1 MDYQEFDTK
10 FFKLNQE
17 GKEYILSI
25 SIYRDSVRLSCQE
38 NIGKEGN
45 YFETDFTLNDLSEIN
60 RYFLIMSSIYEAQ
73 NELIKAIEKQKVG
86 VENKKNLVNIVF
98 YLIIGTDNI
107 SLKLPLAKRD
117 KAYKRIKFPEE
128 QEPFTGKIQLK
139 NRGNYPQDEKRINNL
154 EKYDQDL
161 QQSQYSLINDM
172 QNLIDV
178 TENLIKE
185 TSYLYEENSK
195 LNTRLKKIQKENYDR
210 NLEVESLKEEEQIL
224 NDENIKLRNYNTD
237 LEILLKQKKDSLQK
251 NLIESKQNKLKSG
264 EKDLGNGPKAISS
277 RYETT
282 QVKTFIPRITA
293 KPKVEAYDEGIRK
306 KSPFYFTDKRRT
318 QFSHSNFPTD
328 ERLNKTDIN
337 IYKINPR
344 KNSYKSNFNEF
355 NATNNSYKINNFDK
369 DPEDNNSRRNTKG
382 IKKKIPAY
390 ERISEKTNDNEDE
403 EKRIYIEKK
412 NVFIKKNNNIKN
424 QEDNVSYISQ
434 SQTEDYAR
442 DTDEKPY
449 KYVKVEEEI
458 ETPTEQE
465 NEERESNSQSQYK
478 YMNSDIIKS
487 PMEESMLLNKL
498 GKKGKNI
505 KLTLLYKAT
514 LDTDRADIF
523 HKKCN
528 KAKKSLVIIETINGM
543 RFGGYTTQSWEGNGV
558 DKNDDKAFVF
568 SLDKLQI
575 YNIISGQP
583 AIGCYPKYGPVFLGC
598 QIKVN
603 DNFFVKGGTTYRKN
617 VNYAINSD
625 FELNDGI
632 KFFGIKEMEVF
643 EVNLI

>member
-1 MDYQEFDTK
+1 MDYQESDIK

-38 NIGKEGN
+38 NIGKSGN
-45 YFETDFTLNDLSEIN
+45 YYETDFTLNDLSEIN
-60 RYFLIMSSIYEAQ
+60 RYFLIISSIYEAQ
-73 NELIKAIEKQKVG
+73 KELIKAIEKQKVG
-86 VENKKNLVNIVF
+86 VEIRQNLLNIIF
-98 YLIIGTDNI
+98 YLIIGTDKI
-107 SLKLPLAKRD
+107 SIKLPLAKRD

-128 QEPFTGKIQLK
+128 QEPFTGKIKLK
-139 NRGNYPQDEKRINNL
+139 NRGNYPQDENRINNL
-154 EKYDQDL
+154 EINGHNLKK
-161 QQSQYSLINDM
+161 SQYSLINDM

-178 TENLIKE
+178 TEKLIKE

-210 NLEVESLKEEEQIL
+210 NLEVDSLKEEEQIL

-237 LEILLKQKKDSLQK
+237 LEILLKQKRETLQK
-251 NLIESKQNKLKSG
+251 NLIQSKQNRMQS
-264 EKDLGNGPKAISS
+264 KDRDKDFGNGPKAISS
-277 RYETT
+277 RFETT
-282 QVKTFIPRITA
+282 QVKTFIPRVTV
-293 KPKVEAYDEGIRK
+293 KPKVEAYDEGKRK
-306 KSPFYFTDKRRT
+306 KSPFYYTDKRRM
-318 QFSHSNFPTD
+318 QFTHSNMPTD
-328 ERLNKTDIN
+328 ERLNRTDIN
-337 IYKINPR
+337 ININPR
-344 KNSYKSNFNEF
+344 KNSSNSNYYDF
-355 NATNNSYKINNFDK
+355 NATNNSYIMNNKDNVYYK

-382 IKKKIPAY
+382 LNNKLNQY
-390 ERISEKTNDNEDE
+390 QRITEKTDDHE
-403 EKRIYIEKK
+403 ENQKRFYIQK
-412 NVFIKKNNNIKN
+412 NN
-424 QEDNVSYISQ
+424 QEDNSSYMYQSQ
-434 SQTEDYAR
+434 SEDFAR

-449 KYVKVEEEI
+449 QYKKIEDEI

-465 NEERESNSQSQYK
+465 NDEEQSQSQMESQSQGQYK
-478 YMNSDIIKS
+478 YLNSDIIKS
-487 PMEESMLLNKL
+487 PMEEGMLLNKL

-514 LDTDRADIF
+514 LDTDRAEIF
-523 HKKCN
+523 HKKCD
-528 KAKKSLVIIETINGM
+528 KAKNTLVIIETINGM
-543 RFGGYTTQSWEGNGV
+543 RFGGFTTQSWQGNGV
-558 DKNDDKAFVF
+558 DKKDDKAFVF

>member
-1 MDYQEFDTK
+1 MDYEEIDTK

-25 SIYRDSVRLSCQE
+25 SIYRDCVRLSCQE
-38 NIGKEGN
+38 NIGKSGN
-45 YFETDFTLNDLSEIN
+45 YYETDFTLNDLSEIN
-60 RYFLIMSSIYEAQ
+60 RYFLIISSIHEAQ

-86 VENKKNLVNIVF
+86 VENKKNLINIVF
-98 YLIIGTDNI
+98 YLIIGTDKI

-117 KAYKRIKFPEE
+117 KAYKRIQFPEE
-128 QEPFTGKIQLK
+128 QEGFTGKFQLK
-139 NRGNYPQDEKRINNL
+139 NRGNYPEDEKRINNL
-154 EKYDQDL
+154 EKYDQNL
-161 QQSQYSLINDM
+161 KESQYGLINDM

-178 TENLIKE
+178 TEKLIKE
-185 TSYLYEENSK
+185 TNYLYEENAK

-210 NLEVESLKEEEQIL
+210 NLEVDSLKEEEQIL
-224 NDENIKLRNYNTD
+224 NDENIKLKNYNTD
-237 LEILLKQKKDSLQK
+237 LEILLKQKKDNLQQ

-264 EKDLGNGPKAISS
+264 DKDLGNGPKAISS
-277 RYETT
+277 RYETSK
-282 QVKTFIPRITA
+282 VKTFIPRVTV

-306 KSPFYFTDKRRT
+306 RSPFYNTDKRRT
-318 QFSHSNFPTD
+318 QFSYSNFPTD
-328 ERLNKTDIN
+328 ERLNRTDIN
-337 IYKINPR
+337 INNQGKY
-344 KNSYKSNFNEF
+344 SNMSNYNEF
-355 NATNNSYKINNFDK
+355 SGTNKTYNINNKNNIYSK
-369 DPEDNNSRRNTKG
+369 DPEDNSRRNTKG
-382 IKKKIPAY
+382 LKKKLPAY
-390 ERISEKTNDNEDE
+390 ERISEKTNDYEE
-403 EKRIYIEKK
+403 EKHIYIQKK
-412 NVFIKKNNNIKN
+412 NVFKQNNN
-424 QEDNVSYISQ
+424 QEENISYTSQ
-434 SQTEDYAR
+434 SQTEEYAR

-449 KYVKVEEEI
+449 KYRRIEEEL
-458 ETPTEQE
+458 EEQTEQE
-465 NEERESNSQSQYK
+465 YEEEQSQSQSQNK

-487 PMEESMLLNKL
+487 PMEEAMLLNKI

-523 HKKCN
+523 HKRCD

-543 RFGGYTTQSWEGNGV
+543 RFGGYTTQSWEGNGLE
-558 DKNDDKAFVF
+558 KNDKEAFVF

-632 KFFGIKEMEVF
+632 KFFGIKEVEVF

>member
-1 MDYQEFDTK
+1 MDYEEIDTK

-25 SIYRDSVRLSCQE
+25 SIYRDCVRLSCQE
-38 NIGKEGN
+38 NIGKAGN
-45 YFETDFTLNDLSEIN
+45 YYETDFTLNDLSEIN
-60 RYFLIMSSIYEAQ
+60 RYFLIISSIHEAQ

-86 VENKKNLVNIVF
+86 VENKKNLINIVF
-98 YLIIGTDNI
+98 YLIIGTDKI

-117 KAYKRIKFPEE
+117 KAYKRIQFPEE
-128 QEPFTGKIQLK
+128 QEGFTGKFQLK
-139 NRGNYPQDEKRINNL
+139 NRGNYPEDEKRINNL
-154 EKYDQDL
+154 EKYDQNL
-161 QQSQYSLINDM
+161 KESQYGLINDM

-178 TENLIKE
+178 TEKLIKE
-185 TSYLYEENSK
+185 TNYLYEENAK

-210 NLEVESLKEEEQIL
+210 NLEVDSLKEEEQIL
-224 NDENIKLRNYNTD
+224 NDENIKLKNYNTD
-237 LEILLKQKKDSLQK
+237 LEILLKQKKDNLQQ

-264 EKDLGNGPKAISS
+264 DKDLGNGPKAISS
-277 RYETT
+277 RYETSK
-282 QVKTFIPRITA
+282 VKTFIPRVTV

-306 KSPFYFTDKRRT
+306 RSPFYNTDKRRT
-318 QFSHSNFPTD
+318 QFSYSNFPTD
-328 ERLNKTDIN
+328 ERLNRTDIN
-337 IYKINPR
+337 INNQGKY
-344 KNSYKSNFNEF
+344 SNMSNYNEF
-355 NATNNSYKINNFDK
+355 SGTNKTYNINNKNNIYSK
-369 DPEDNNSRRNTKG
+369 DPEDNSRRNTKG
-382 IKKKIPAY
+382 LKKKLPAY
-390 ERISEKTNDNEDE
+390 ERISEKTNDYEE
-403 EKRIYIEKK
+403 EKHIYIQKK
-412 NVFIKKNNNIKN
+412 NVFKQNNN
-424 QEDNVSYISQ
+424 QEENISYTSQ
-434 SQTEDYAR
+434 SQTEEYAR

-449 KYVKVEEEI
+449 KYRRIEEEL
-458 ETPTEQE
+458 EEQTEQE
-465 NEERESNSQSQYK
+465 YEEEQSQSQSQNK

-487 PMEESMLLNKL
+487 PMEEAMLLNKI

-523 HKKCN
+523 HKRCD

-543 RFGGYTTQSWEGNGV
+543 RFGGYTTQSWEGNGLE
-558 DKNDDKAFVF
+558 KNDKEAFVF

-632 KFFGIKEMEVF
+632 KFFGIKEVEVF